1 MKIRICFDSEKISNL
16 YLMKI
21 HISFYMQKNFRSVF
35 NENTNLFLL
44 LFFFL
49 KKIINAFSSL
59 LQILKFKKELNL
71 KPKHVNQ
78 LLNNKLNMWAWHKK
92 IWTRLCQSMNKIKHN
107 QNQIGNKPKSE
118 IRDILA
124 WIYHSMKEFFRN
136 QRSLT
141 SLKSKICSLKGKKFL
156 KPRLPKRL

>member
-44 LFFFL
+44 LFFL
-49 KKIINAFSSL
+49 KKKKINAFSSL

-78 LLNNKLNMWAWHKK
+78 LLNNKLNM
-92 IWTRLCQSMNKIKHN
+92 
-107 QNQIGNKPKSE
+107 
-118 IRDILA
+118 
-124 WIYHSMKEFFRN
+124 
-136 QRSLT
+136 
-141 SLKSKICSLKGKKFL
+141 
-156 KPRLPKRL
+156 